1 MAIDKKLKA
10 IIYNV
15 KERDAHSVGVK
26 DDGEYLERG
35 QCQYVFGGPDQSD
48 WFHCGHETVG
58 REVYCEEHFEL
69 CYRGKQAKKKLKE
82 LLPS

>member
-1 MAIDKKLKA
+1 MAIDKKLRE

-26 DDGEYLERG
+26 DGEYLERG
-35 QCQYVFGGPDQSD
+35 QCQYTFGGPDQAD

-69 CYRGKQAKKKLKE
+69 CYRGKKAKQKLKE

>member
-1 MAIDKKLKA
+1 MAIDKKLRE

-26 DDGEYLERG
+26 DGEYLERG
-35 QCQYVFGGPDQSD
+35 QCQYVFGGPEQSD
-48 WFHCGHETVG
+48 WFYCGHKTIKAG
-58 REVYCEEHFEL
+58 TPYCEEHYAL
-69 CYRGKQAKKKLKE
+69 CYRGTKAKKNLKE